1 MEKNTSP
8 TTSHELK
15 KELSLTDAT
24 MIVIG
29 SMIGSGIFIV
39 SADVTRNL
47 GSPGYLLLAWIITG
61 VITLISALSY
71 GELAGM
77 MPNAG
82 GQYVYLREAYNSLTG
97 FLFGWTTFLV
107 IETGTIAAVAVA
119 FAKYTGVLLP
129 DYIGTTHYVMSIELQ
144 DIQTLNSLWK
154 SLFHTNIK
162 SVIIDAQQIL
172 AIALILLL
180 TFVNVQGVKNAKLVQ
195 LIFTVTKIGALLG
208 LAVVGIIV
216 GSDPKKGMWAIN
228 SIDFW
233 SPVKIIWENGKIM
246 DYEYLS
252 GIGLWSAMGL
262 ALIGPL
268 FSSSA
273 WNNVTY
279 TAGEMKNPKRDIPL
293 SLLYGTLT
301 VSALYILANIAYLM
315 LLPVQG
321 HPNAEDTLSRG
332 IMFATNDRVG
342 TAAAEMIFG
351 NPATIIMAIF
361 IMISTFGCNNG
372 IILSGA
378 RVYYAMAKDRLF
390 FKKAGE
396 LNSKGVPA
404 FSLWIQ
410 CGWACLLCL
419 TGTYGDLLDYTVFAI
434 LVFYILTIFG
444 VFVLRKKQPNTPRP
458 YKAFGYPVIPAIY
471 LLFAIGLCVNL
482 LIYKPVPS
490 WAGVGIVAL
499 GIPVFYLWKKKA

>member
-1 MEKNTSP
+1 MQEK
-8 TTSHELK
+8 TTSSNSQELK
-15 KELSLTDAT
+15 KELSLIDAT

-47 GSPGYLLLAWIITG
+47 GSPGYLLLTWIITG
-61 VITLISALSY
+61 IITLISALSY

-77 MPNAG
+77 MPKAG
-82 GQYVYLREAYNSLTG
+82 GQYVYLREAYNPLVG

-129 DYIGTTHYVMSIELQ
+129 DYIGTEHSFLIFNT
-144 DIQTLNSLWK
+144 
-154 SLFHTNIK
+154 
-162 SVIIDAQQIL
+162 QQLL

-180 TFVNVQGVKNAKLVQ
+180 TFINIQGVKNAKLVQ

-216 GSDPKKGMWAIN
+216 GLNPQKGMWAIN

-233 SPVKIIWENGKIM
+233 SPVKIIWEKGKII

-252 GIGLWSAMGL
+252 GVGLWSAMGL

-301 VSALYILANIAYLM
+301 VSFLYILANIAYLM

-321 HPNAEDTLSRG
+321 HPNAVDTLGRG
-332 IMFATNDRVG
+332 IMWATNDRVG

-378 RVYYAMAKDRLF
+378 RVYYAMAKDKLF

-396 LNSKGVPA
+396 LNEKGVPA
-404 FSLWIQ
+404 SSLIMQ
-410 CGWACLLCL
+410 CAWACLLCL
-419 TGTYGDLLDYTVFAI
+419 SGTYGDLLDYTVFAI
-434 LVFYILTIFG
+434 LVFYILTIAG
-444 VFVLRKKQPNTPRP
+444 VFILRKKQPNTPRP
-458 YKAFGYPVIPAIY
+458 YKAFGYPIIPAIY
-471 LLFAIGLCVNL
+471 LIFAAALCVNL

-490 WAGVGIVAL
+490 WIGVGIVAL
-499 GIPVFYLWKKKA
+499 GIPVFYLWKKKEA

>member
-8 TTSHELK
+8 TTSQELK

-61 VITLISALSY
+61 IITLISALSY

-129 DYIGTTHYVMSIELQ
+129 DYIGTEHKFL
-144 DIQTLNSLWK
+144 
-154 SLFHTNIK
+154 LFDT
-162 SVIIDAQQIL
+162 QQLL

-351 NPATIIMAIF
+351 NPATIIMAVF

-378 RVYYAMAKDRLF
+378 RVYYAMAKDGLF

-482 LIYKPVPS
+482 LIYKPIPS

>member
-1 MEKNTSP
+1 MEKTQQ
-8 TTSHELK
+8 LK
-15 KELSLTDAT
+15 KEIGLLDAS

-39 SADVTRNL
+39 SADVSRNL
-47 GSPGYLLLAWIITG
+47 GSPGYLLLAWVITG
-61 VITLISALSY
+61 IITLISALSY

-82 GQYVYLREAYNSLTG
+82 GQYVYLREAYNPLVG
-97 FLFGWTTFLV
+97 FLFGWTTFFV

-129 DYIGTTHYVMSIELQ
+129 DWIGTEH
-144 DIQTLNSLWK
+144 TLGYFN
-154 SLFHTNIK
+154 T
-162 SVIIDAQQIL
+162 QQLL
-172 AIALILLL
+172 AIGLIMLL
-180 TFVNVQGVKNAKLVQ
+180 TFVNIRGVRNAKFLQ
-195 LIFTVTKIGALLG
+195 LIFTMTKIGALLG
-208 LAVVGIIV
+208 LAVLGIIV
-216 GSDPKKGMWAIN
+216 GLNPQKGVWDIN
-228 SIDFW
+228 AIDFW
-233 SPVKIIWENGKIM
+233 TPVKLTLDNTGKII
-246 DYEYLS
+246 DQTYLS
-252 GIGLWSAMGL
+252 GIGLWSAIGL

-279 TAGEMKNPKRDIPL
+279 IAGEMKNPKRDIPL

-315 LLPVQG
+315 LLPLKGEPQ
-321 HPNAEDTLSRG
+321 ASDTLARG
-332 IMFATNDRVG
+332 IMFAANDRVG

-351 NPATIIMAIF
+351 KIAVIIMAVF

-378 RVYYAMAKDRLF
+378 RVYYAMAKDGLF

-396 LNSKGVPA
+396 INKNGVPGV
-404 FSLWIQ
+404 SLIIQ
-410 CGWACLLCL
+410 CVWASLLCL
-419 TGTYGDLLDYTVFAI
+419 SGTYSDLLDYTVFSI
-434 LVFYILTIFG
+434 LVFYILTIAG
-444 VFVLRKKQPNTPRP
+444 VFILRKKQPDAPRP
-458 YKAFGYPVIPAIY
+458 YKAFGYPIIPAIY
-471 LLFAIGLCVNL
+471 LVFATGLCINL
-482 LIYKPVPS
+482 LIYKPEAS

-499 GIPVFYLWKKKA
+499 GIPVYYIWKKLDKQ

>member
-1 MEKNTSP
+1 MTESNP
-8 TTSHELK
+8 QELK

-47 GSPGYLLLAWIITG
+47 GSPGYLLLTWIITG

-77 MPNAG
+77 MPKAG
-82 GQYVYLREAYNSLTG
+82 GQYVYLREAYNPLVG

-129 DYIGTTHYVMSIELQ
+129 DYIGGDAIHAVFSLDTHIIVNEKSFIFSIY
-144 DIQTLNSLWK
+144 T
-154 SLFHTNIK
+154 
-162 SVIIDAQQIL
+162 QQIL
-172 AIALILLL
+172 AIALIMLL
-180 TFVNVQGVKNAKLVQ
+180 TYVNVRGVKNAKLVQ
-195 LIFTVTKIGALLG
+195 LIFTTTKIGALLS
-208 LAVVGIIV
+208 LAVLGIYVGLTS
-216 GSDPKKGMWAIN
+216 GKGMWEIN

-233 SPVKIIWENGKIM
+233 SPVAIQWDKVTGKIL
-246 DYEYLS
+246 DYKYLS

-301 VSALYILANIAYLM
+301 VSFLYILANVAYLT

-321 HPNAEDTLSRG
+321 QANAVDTIGRG

-342 TAAAEMIFG
+342 TAAAEIIFG
-351 NPATIIMAIF
+351 NPAAIIMAIF

-378 RVYYAMAKDRLF
+378 RVYYAMAKDNLF

-404 FSLWIQ
+404 ASLIMQ
-410 CGWACLLCL
+410 CFWACLLCL
-419 TGTYGDLLDYTVFAI
+419 TGTYSDLLDYTVFAI
-434 LVFYILTIFG
+434 LVFYILTIAG
-444 VFVLRKKQPNTPRP
+444 VFILRKKQPNTPRP
-458 YKAFGYPVIPAIY
+458 YKAFGYPIIPAIY
-471 LLFAIGLCVNL
+471 LFFAVALCVNL
-482 LIYKPVPS
+482 LVYKPLPS
-490 WAGVGIVAL
+490 WIGVGIVAL
-499 GIPVFYLWKKKA
+499 GVPVFYLWKKKV

>member
-8 TTSHELK
+8 TSSQELK
-15 KELSLTDAT
+15 KELSLIDAT

-47 GSPGYLLLAWIITG
+47 GSPGYLLLAWIITSI
-61 VITLISALSY
+61 ITLISALSY

-129 DYIGTTHYVMSIELQ
+129 QYIGTEH
-144 DIQTLNSLWK
+144 K
-154 SLFHTNIK
+154 FLFFDT
-162 SVIIDAQQIL
+162 QQLL

-180 TFVNVQGVKNAKLVQ
+180 TFINIQGVKNAKLVQ

-301 VSALYILANIAYLM
+301 VSALYILANVAYLM

-321 HPNAEDTLSRG
+321 HPNATDTLSRG
-332 IMFATNDRVG
+332 IMFASNDRVG

-351 NPATIIMAIF
+351 NPATIIMAVF

-378 RVYYAMAKDRLF
+378 RVYYAMAKDGLF

-404 FSLWIQ
+404 FSLLIQ

-434 LVFYILTIFG
+434 LVFYILTIVG
-444 VFVLRKKQPNTPRP
+444 VFILRKKQPNAPRP

-471 LLFAIGLCVNL
+471 LLFATALCVNL

-499 GIPVFYLWKKKA
+499 GIPVFYLWKKKKV

>member
-8 TTSHELK
+8 TTSQELK
-15 KELSLTDAT
+15 KELSLLDAT

-47 GSPGYLLLAWIITG
+47 GSPGYLLLAWGITG

-129 DYIGTTHYVMSIELQ
+129 DIIGTDEKHQ
-144 DIQTLNSLWK
+144 F
-154 SLFHTNIK
+154 LFFDT
-162 SVIIDAQQIL
+162 QQLL

-195 LIFTVTKIGALLG
+195 LVFTVTKIGALLG

-233 SPVKIIWENGKIM
+233 SPVKIIWEKGKIM

-378 RVYYAMAKDRLF
+378 RVYYAMAKDGLF

-419 TGTYGDLLDYTVFAI
+419 SGTYGDLLDYTVFAI

-444 VFVLRKKQPNTPRP
+444 VFVLRKKQPNAQRP

-471 LLFAIGLCVNL
+471 LLFAAGLCINL
-482 LIYKPVPS
+482 LIYKPIPS

-499 GIPVFYLWKKKA
+499 GIPVFYLWKKKK

>member
-8 TTSHELK
+8 TTSQELK

-61 VITLISALSY
+61 IITLISALSY

-129 DYIGTTHYVMSIELQ
+129 NYIGTEHKFL
-144 DIQTLNSLWK
+144 
-154 SLFHTNIK
+154 LFDT
-162 SVIIDAQQIL
+162 QQLL

-252 GIGLWSAMGL
+252 GVGLWSAMGL

-378 RVYYAMAKDRLF
+378 RVYYAMAKDGLF

-434 LVFYILTIFG
+434 LVFYILTIVG

-471 LLFAIGLCVNL
+471 LLFATGLCVNL

>member
-1 MEKNTSP
+1 MTESNP
-8 TTSHELK
+8 QELK
-15 KELSLTDAT
+15 KELSLTDAS

-47 GSPGYLLLAWIITG
+47 GSPGYLLLTWIITG

-77 MPNAG
+77 MPKAG
-82 GQYVYLREAYNSLTG
+82 GQYVYLREAYNPLVG

-129 DYIGTTHYVMSIELQ
+129 NYIGGELTHTVFSFDTHIL
-144 DIQTLNSLWK
+144 IKGK
-154 SLFHTNIK
+154 SFIF
-162 SVIIDAQQIL
+162 SVYTQQIL
-172 AIALILLL
+172 AIALIMLL
-180 TFVNVQGVKNAKLVQ
+180 TYVNVRGVKNAKLVQ
-195 LIFTVTKIGALLG
+195 LIFTSTKIGALLSLAILGIYVG
-208 LAVVGIIV
+208 LNSG
-216 GSDPKKGMWAIN
+216 KGMWEIN

-233 SPVKIIWENGKIM
+233 SPVAIQWDKVTGKIL
-246 DYEYLS
+246 DYKYLS

-279 TAGEMKNPKRDIPL
+279 TAGEMKNPKKDIPL

-301 VSALYILANIAYLM
+301 VSFLYILANIAYLT

-321 HPNAEDTLSRG
+321 QPKAIDTVGRG

-378 RVYYAMAKDRLF
+378 RVYYAMAKDNLF
-390 FKKAGE
+390 FKKAAE
-396 LNSKGVPA
+396 LNRKGVPA
-404 FSLWIQ
+404 SSLIMQ
-410 CGWACLLCL
+410 CFWACLLCL
-419 TGTYGDLLDYTVFAI
+419 TGTYSDLLDYTVFAI

-444 VFVLRKKQPNTPRP
+444 VFILRKKQPNTPRP
-458 YKAFGYPVIPAIY
+458 YKAFGYPIIPAIY
-471 LLFAIGLCVNL
+471 LFFAIALCINL

-490 WAGVGIVAL
+490 WIGVGIVAL
-499 GIPVFYLWKKKA
+499 GVPVFYLWKRKEV

>member
-1 MEKNTSP
+1 MTPS
-8 TTSHELK
+8 TTQNELK

-47 GSPGYLLLAWIITG
+47 GSPGYLLLTWGITG

-77 MPNAG
+77 MPKAG
-82 GQYVYLREAYNSLTG
+82 GQYVYLREAYNPLVG

-129 DYIGTTHYVMSIELQ
+129 DYIGTETQHQ
-144 DIQTLNSLWK
+144 
-154 SLFHTNIK
+154 LFIFNT
-162 SVIIDAQQIL
+162 QQIL
-172 AIALILLL
+172 AITLILVL
-180 TFVNVQGVKNAKLVQ
+180 TFINIKGVKNAKLVQ
-195 LIFTVTKIGALLG
+195 LIFTTTKIGALLG
-208 LAVVGIIV
+208 LAVLGIMVGLN
-216 GSDPKKGMWAIN
+216 PAKGMWAIN
-228 SIDFW
+228 AIDFW
-233 SPVKIIWENGKIM
+233 SPVKIIWEKGKII
-246 DYEYLS
+246 DYKYLS
-252 GIGLWSAMGL
+252 GIGLFSAMGL

-293 SLLYGTLT
+293 SLIYGTLT
-301 VSALYILANIAYLM
+301 VSVLYILANIAYLM

-321 HPNAEDTLSRG
+321 HPNAADTLGRG

-378 RVYYAMAKDRLF
+378 RVYYAMAKDNLF

-396 LNSKGVPA
+396 LNAKGVPA
-404 FSLWIQ
+404 SSLLMQ
-410 CGWACLLCL
+410 CFWACLLCL
-419 TGTYGDLLDYTVFAI
+419 TGTYSDLLDYTVFAI
-434 LVFYILTIFG
+434 LVFYILTIAG
-444 VFVLRKKQPNTPRP
+444 VFILRKKQPHTPRP
-458 YKAFGYPVIPAIY
+458 YKAFGYPIIPAIY
-471 LLFAIGLCVNL
+471 LFFATALCINL

-490 WAGVGIVAL
+490 WIGVGIVAL
-499 GIPVFYLWKKKA
+499 GVPVFYLWKKKH

>member
-1 MEKNTSP
+1 MTESNP
-8 TTSHELK
+8 QELK

-47 GSPGYLLLAWIITG
+47 GSPGYLLLTWIITG

-77 MPNAG
+77 MPKAG
-82 GQYVYLREAYNSLTG
+82 GQYVYLREAYNPLVG

-129 DYIGTTHYVMSIELQ
+129 DYIGAEHSFLIFNT
-144 DIQTLNSLWK
+144 
-154 SLFHTNIK
+154 
-162 SVIIDAQQIL
+162 QQLL

-180 TFVNVQGVKNAKLVQ
+180 TFINVQGVKNAKLVQ
-195 LIFTVTKIGALLG
+195 LIFTTTKIGALLSLAILGIYVG
-208 LAVVGIIV
+208 LTSG
-216 GSDPKKGMWAIN
+216 KGMWEIN
-228 SIDFW
+228 NLDFW
-233 SPVKIIWENGKIM
+233 SPVAIQWDKVTGKIL
-246 DYEYLS
+246 DYKYLS
-252 GIGLWSAMGL
+252 GVGLWSAMGL

-301 VSALYILANIAYLM
+301 VSFLYILANVAYLT

-321 HPNAEDTLSRG
+321 QANAIDTIGRG

-351 NPATIIMAIF
+351 NPAAIIMAIF

-378 RVYYAMAKDRLF
+378 RVYYAMAKDNLF

-404 FSLWIQ
+404 TSLIMQ
-410 CGWACLLCL
+410 CFWACLLCL
-419 TGTYGDLLDYTVFAI
+419 TGTYSDLLDYTVFAI

-444 VFVLRKKQPNTPRP
+444 VFILRKKQPNTPRP
-458 YKAFGYPVIPAIY
+458 YKAFGYPIIPAVY
-471 LLFAIGLCVNL
+471 LFFAVALCVNL

-490 WAGVGIVAL
+490 WIGVGIVAL
-499 GIPVFYLWKKKA
+499 GVPVFYLWKRKA

>member
-8 TTSHELK
+8 TSSQELK
-15 KELSLTDAT
+15 KELSLIDAT

-61 VITLISALSY
+61 IITLISALSY

-129 DYIGTTHYVMSIELQ
+129 QYIGTEH
-144 DIQTLNSLWK
+144 K
-154 SLFHTNIK
+154 FLFFDT
-162 SVIIDAQQIL
+162 QQLL

-180 TFVNVQGVKNAKLVQ
+180 TFINIQGVKNAKLVQ

-301 VSALYILANIAYLM
+301 VSALYILANVAYLM

-321 HPNAEDTLSRG
+321 HPNATDTLSRG
-332 IMFATNDRVG
+332 IMFASNDRVG

-351 NPATIIMAIF
+351 NPATIIMAVF

-378 RVYYAMAKDRLF
+378 RVYYAMAKDGLF

-396 LNSKGVPA
+396 LNTKGVPA
-404 FSLWIQ
+404 FSLLIQ

-434 LVFYILTIFG
+434 LVFYILTIVG
-444 VFVLRKKQPNTPRP
+444 VFILRKKQPNAPRP

-471 LLFAIGLCVNL
+471 LLFATALCVNL
-482 LIYKPVPS
+482 LTYKPIPS

-499 GIPVFYLWKKKA
+499 GIPVFYLWKKKKV

>member
-1 MEKNTSP
+1 MEKNQQ
-8 TTSHELK
+8 LK
-15 KELSLTDAT
+15 KEIGLLDAS

-47 GSPGYLLLAWIITG
+47 GSPGYLLLTWVITG
-61 VITLISALSY
+61 IITLISALAY

-82 GQYVYLREAYNSLTG
+82 GQYVYLREAYNPLVG

-129 DYIGTTHYVMSIELQ
+129 NIIGTDYVFLGIN
-144 DIQTLNSLWK
+144 T
-154 SLFHTNIK
+154 
-162 SVIIDAQQIL
+162 QQLL
-172 AIALILLL
+172 AIALIIFL
-180 TFVNVQGVKNAKLVQ
+180 TVINLKGVKNAKVVQ

-208 LAVVGIIV
+208 LAVLGIIV
-216 GSDPKKGMWAIN
+216 GLDPQKGVWAIN

-252 GIGLWSAMGL
+252 GLGLWSAIGL

-279 TAGEMKNPKRDIPL
+279 IAGEMKNPKKDIPL

-301 VSALYILANIAYLM
+301 VSGLYILANIAYLM

-321 HPNAEDTLSRG
+321 HPNAPDTLSRG

-351 NPATIIMAIF
+351 NPAAIIMAVF

-378 RVYYAMAKDRLF
+378 RVYYAMAKNGLF

-396 LNSKGVPA
+396 INKNGVPG
-404 FSLWIQ
+404 FSLIIQ
-410 CGWACLLCL
+410 CVWACLLCL
-419 TGTYGDLLDYTVFAI
+419 SGTYGDLLDYTVFSI
-434 LVFYILTIFG
+434 LVFYILTIGG
-444 VFVLRKKQPNTPRP
+444 VFILRKKQPDAPRP
-458 YKAFGYPVIPAIY
+458 YKAFGYPLVPAIY
-471 LLFAIGLCVNL
+471 LFFATGLCVNL
-482 LIYKPVPS
+482 LIYKPIPS

-499 GIPVFYLWKKKA
+499 GIPVFYFWKKKEKAAESEK

>member
-1 MEKNTSP
+1 MTESNP
-8 TTSHELK
+8 QELK

-47 GSPGYLLLAWIITG
+47 GSPGYLLLTWIITG

-77 MPNAG
+77 MPKAG
-82 GQYVYLREAYNSLTG
+82 GQYVYLREAYNPLVG

-129 DYIGTTHYVMSIELQ
+129 DYIGGDAIHAVFSLDTHIIVNEKSFIFSIY
-144 DIQTLNSLWK
+144 T
-154 SLFHTNIK
+154 
-162 SVIIDAQQIL
+162 QQIL
-172 AIALILLL
+172 AIALIMLL
-180 TFVNVQGVKNAKLVQ
+180 TYVNVRGVKNAKLVQ
-195 LIFTVTKIGALLG
+195 LIFTTTKIGALLS
-208 LAVVGIIV
+208 LAVLGIYVGLTS
-216 GSDPKKGMWAIN
+216 GKGMWEIN

-233 SPVKIIWENGKIM
+233 SPVAIQWDKVTGKIL
-246 DYEYLS
+246 DYKYLS

-301 VSALYILANIAYLM
+301 VSFLYILANVAYLT

-321 HPNAEDTLSRG
+321 QANAVDTIGRG

-351 NPATIIMAIF
+351 NLAAIIMAIF

-378 RVYYAMAKDRLF
+378 RVYYAMAKDNLF

-396 LNSKGVPA
+396 LNAKGVPSA
-404 FSLWIQ
+404 SLMMQ
-410 CGWACLLCL
+410 CFWACLLCL
-419 TGTYGDLLDYTVFAI
+419 TGTYSDLLDYTVFAI
-434 LVFYILTIFG
+434 LVFYILTIAG
-444 VFVLRKKQPNTPRP
+444 VFILRKKQPNTPRP
-458 YKAFGYPVIPAIY
+458 YKAFGYPIIPAIY
-471 LLFAIGLCVNL
+471 LFFAVALCINL
-482 LIYKPVPS
+482 LVYKPLPS
-490 WAGVGIVAL
+490 WIGVGIVAL
-499 GIPVFYLWKKKA
+499 GVPVFYLWKKKV

>member
-1 MEKNTSP
+1 MTESNP
-8 TTSHELK
+8 QELK
-15 KELSLTDAT
+15 KELSLTDAS

-47 GSPGYLLLAWIITG
+47 GSPGYLLLTWIITG

-77 MPNAG
+77 IPNAG
-82 GQYVYLREAYNSLTG
+82 GQYVYLRQAYNPLVG

-107 IETGTIAAVAVA
+107 IETGTIAAIAVA

-129 DYIGTTHYVMSIELQ
+129 EYIGTEH
-144 DIQTLNSLWK
+144 K
-154 SLFHTNIK
+154 FLFFDT
-162 SVIIDAQQIL
+162 QQLL

-180 TFVNVQGVKNAKLVQ
+180 TFINSQGIKNAKLVQ
-195 LIFTVTKIGALLG
+195 LIFTITKIGALLS
-208 LAVVGIIV
+208 LAVLGIYVGLTS
-216 GSDPKKGMWAIN
+216 GKGMWEIN
-228 SIDFW
+228 NLDFW
-233 SPVKIIWENGKIM
+233 SPVKIIWEKGKII

-279 TAGEMKNPKRDIPL
+279 TAGEMKNPKKDIPL

-301 VSALYILANIAYLM
+301 VSFLYILANVAYLT

-321 HPNAEDTLSRG
+321 QPNAPDTIGRG

-361 IMISTFGCNNG
+361 IMISTFGCANG
-372 IILSGA
+372 VILSGA
-378 RVYYAMAKDRLF
+378 RVYYAMAKDNLF

-404 FSLWIQ
+404 TSLLLQ
-410 CGWACLLCL
+410 C
-419 TGTYGDLLDYTVFAI
+419 F
-434 LVFYILTIFG
+434 
-444 VFVLRKKQPNTPRP
+444 
-458 YKAFGYPVIPAIY
+458 
-471 LLFAIGLCVNL
+471 
-482 LIYKPVPS
+482 
-490 WAGVGIVAL
+490 
-499 GIPVFYLWKKKA
+499 

>member
-8 TTSHELK
+8 TSSQELK
-15 KELSLTDAT
+15 KELSLIDAT

-61 VITLISALSY
+61 IITLISALSY

-129 DYIGTTHYVMSIELQ
+129 QYIGTEHKL
-144 DIQTLNSLWK
+144 
-154 SLFHTNIK
+154 LFFDT
-162 SVIIDAQQIL
+162 QQLL

-180 TFVNVQGVKNAKLVQ
+180 TFINIQGVKNAKLVQ

-301 VSALYILANIAYLM
+301 VSALYILANVAYLM

-321 HPNAEDTLSRG
+321 HPNATDTLSRG
-332 IMFATNDRVG
+332 IMFASNDRVG

-351 NPATIIMAIF
+351 NPATIIMAVF

-378 RVYYAMAKDRLF
+378 RVYYAMAKDGLF

-396 LNSKGVPA
+396 LNNKGVPA
-404 FSLWIQ
+404 FSLLIQ

-434 LVFYILTIFG
+434 LVFYILTIVG
-444 VFVLRKKQPNTPRP
+444 VFILRKKQPNAPRP

-471 LLFAIGLCVNL
+471 LLFATALCVNL
-482 LIYKPVPS
+482 LIYKPIPS

-499 GIPVFYLWKKKA
+499 GVPVFYLWKKKKV

>member
-1 MEKNTSP
+1 MTSS
-8 TTSHELK
+8 TTPNELK

-47 GSPGYLLLAWIITG
+47 GSPGYLLLTWGITG

-77 MPNAG
+77 MPKAG
-82 GQYVYLREAYNSLTG
+82 GQYVYLREAYNPLVG

-129 DYIGTTHYVMSIELQ
+129 DFIGTETQHQ
-144 DIQTLNSLWK
+144 F
-154 SLFHTNIK
+154 LFFNT
-162 SVIIDAQQIL
+162 QQLL

-180 TFVNVQGVKNAKLVQ
+180 TFINIQGVKNAKFLQLV
-195 LIFTVTKIGALLG
+195 FTATKIGALLG
-208 LAVVGIIV
+208 LAVLGIIV
-216 GSDPKKGMWAIN
+216 GLNPAKGMWAIN

-233 SPVKIIWENGKIM
+233 SPVKIIWEKGKII
-246 DYEYLS
+246 DYKYLS

-293 SLLYGTLT
+293 SLIYGTLT
-301 VSALYILANIAYLM
+301 VSVLYILANIAYLM

-321 HPNAEDTLSRG
+321 QPNAADTLGRG

-378 RVYYAMAKDRLF
+378 RVYYAMAKDNLF

-396 LNSKGVPA
+396 LNAKGVPA
-404 FSLWIQ
+404 SSLLMQ
-410 CGWACLLCL
+410 CFWACLLCL
-419 TGTYGDLLDYTVFAI
+419 TGTYSDLLDYTVFAI
-434 LVFYILTIFG
+434 LVFYILTIAG
-444 VFVLRKKQPNTPRP
+444 VFILRKKQPNTPRP
-458 YKAFGYPVIPAIY
+458 YKAFGYPIIPAIY
-471 LLFAIGLCVNL
+471 LFFASALCVNL
-482 LIYKPVPS
+482 LIYKPIPS
-490 WAGVGIVAL
+490 WIGVGIVAL
-499 GIPVFYLWKKKA
+499 GVPVFYLWKKKD

>member
-1 MEKNTSP
+1 MTESKP
-8 TTSHELK
+8 QELK

-47 GSPGYLLLAWIITG
+47 GSPGYLLLTWGITG

-77 MPNAG
+77 MPKAG
-82 GQYVYLREAYNSLTG
+82 GQYVYLREAYNPLVG

-129 DYIGTTHYVMSIELQ
+129 DLIGAELKHTVFSFDTHIVNDVVTGKTYIFSIF
-144 DIQTLNSLWK
+144 T
-154 SLFHTNIK
+154 
-162 SVIIDAQQIL
+162 QQIL
-172 AIALILLL
+172 AIVLIMLL
-180 TFVNVQGVKNAKLVQ
+180 TYVNVRGVKNAKLVQ
-195 LIFTVTKIGALLG
+195 LIFTTTKIGALLG
-208 LAVVGIIV
+208 LAVLGIIV
-216 GSDPKKGMWAIN
+216 GLNPSKGMWAIN

-233 SPVKIIWENGKIM
+233 SPVKIIWEKGKII
-246 DYEYLS
+246 DYQYLS

-301 VSALYILANIAYLM
+301 VSVLYILANIAYLM

-321 HPNAEDTLSRG
+321 HPNAADTLGRG
-332 IMFATNDRVG
+332 IMWATNDRVG

-351 NPATIIMAIF
+351 NPATIIMAVF

-378 RVYYAMAKDRLF
+378 RVYYAMAKDNLF

-396 LNSKGVPA
+396 LNAKGVPA
-404 FSLWIQ
+404 SSLWLQ
-410 CGWACLLCL
+410 CFWACLLCL
-419 TGTYGDLLDYTVFAI
+419 TGTYSDLLDYTVFAI
-434 LVFYILTIFG
+434 LVFYILTIAG
-444 VFVLRKKQPNTPRP
+444 VFILRKKQPNTPRP
-458 YKAFGYPVIPAIY
+458 YKAFGYPIIPAIY
-471 LLFAIGLCVNL
+471 LFFATALCVNL

-490 WAGVGIVAL
+490 WIGVGIVAL
-499 GIPVFYLWKKKA
+499 GVPVFYFWKKKE

>member
-1 MEKNTSP
+1 MTESNP
-8 TTSHELK
+8 QELK

-47 GSPGYLLLAWIITG
+47 GSPGYLLLTWIITG

-77 MPNAG
+77 MPKAG
-82 GQYVYLREAYNSLTG
+82 GQYVYLREAYNPLVG

-129 DYIGTTHYVMSIELQ
+129 DYIGGDAIHAVFSLDTHIIVNEKSYIFSIY
-144 DIQTLNSLWK
+144 T
-154 SLFHTNIK
+154 
-162 SVIIDAQQIL
+162 QQIL
-172 AIALILLL
+172 AIALIMLL
-180 TFVNVQGVKNAKLVQ
+180 TYVNVRGVKNAKLVQ
-195 LIFTVTKIGALLG
+195 LIFTTTKIGALLS
-208 LAVVGIIV
+208 LAVLGIYVGLTS
-216 GSDPKKGMWAIN
+216 GKGMWEIN
-228 SIDFW
+228 NLDFW
-233 SPVKIIWENGKIM
+233 SPVAIEWDKVTGKIL
-246 DYEYLS
+246 DYKYLS
-252 GIGLWSAMGL
+252 GVGLWSAMGL

-301 VSALYILANIAYLM
+301 VSFLYILANVAYLT

-321 HPNAEDTLSRG
+321 QANAIDTIGRG

-351 NPATIIMAIF
+351 NPAAIIMAIF

-378 RVYYAMAKDRLF
+378 RVYYAMAKDNLF

-404 FSLWIQ
+404 SSLIMQ
-410 CGWACLLCL
+410 CFWACLLCL

-434 LVFYILTIFG
+434 LVFYILTIAG
-444 VFVLRKKQPNTPRP
+444 VFILRKKQPNTPRP
-458 YKAFGYPVIPAIY
+458 YKAFGYPIIPAIY
-471 LLFAIGLCVNL
+471 LFFAVALCVNL

-490 WAGVGIVAL
+490 WIGVGIVAL
-499 GIPVFYLWKKKA
+499 GVPVFYLWKKKV

>member
-1 MEKNTSP
+1 MTESNP
-8 TTSHELK
+8 QELK
-15 KELSLTDAT
+15 KELSLTDAS

-47 GSPGYLLLAWIITG
+47 GSPGYLLLTWIITG

-77 MPNAG
+77 MPKAG
-82 GQYVYLREAYNSLTG
+82 GQYVYLREAYNPLVG

-129 DYIGTTHYVMSIELQ
+129 NYIGGELIHTVFSFDTHIL
-144 DIQTLNSLWK
+144 IKGK
-154 SLFHTNIK
+154 SFIF
-162 SVIIDAQQIL
+162 SVYTQQIL
-172 AIALILLL
+172 AIALIMLL
-180 TFVNVQGVKNAKLVQ
+180 TYVNVRGVKNAKLVQ
-195 LIFTVTKIGALLG
+195 LIFTSTKIGALLSLAILGIYVG
-208 LAVVGIIV
+208 LNSG
-216 GSDPKKGMWAIN
+216 KGMWEIN

-233 SPVKIIWENGKIM
+233 SPVAIQWDKVTGKIL
-246 DYEYLS
+246 DYKYLS

-279 TAGEMKNPKRDIPL
+279 TAGEMKNPKKDIPL

-301 VSALYILANIAYLM
+301 VSFLYILANIAYLT

-321 HPNAEDTLSRG
+321 QPKAVDTVGRG

-378 RVYYAMAKDRLF
+378 RVYYAMAKDNLF
-390 FKKAGE
+390 FKKAAE
-396 LNSKGVPA
+396 LNRKGVPA
-404 FSLWIQ
+404 SSLIMQ
-410 CGWACLLCL
+410 CFWACLLCL
-419 TGTYGDLLDYTVFAI
+419 TGTYSDLLDYTVFAI

-444 VFVLRKKQPNTPRP
+444 VFILRKKQPNTPRP
-458 YKAFGYPVIPAIY
+458 YKAFGYPIIPAIY
-471 LLFAIGLCVNL
+471 LFFAIALCINL

-490 WAGVGIVAL
+490 WIGVGIVAL
-499 GIPVFYLWKKKA
+499 GVPVFYLWKRKEV

>member
-8 TTSHELK
+8 TTSQELK

-61 VITLISALSY
+61 IITLISALSY

-129 DYIGTTHYVMSIELQ
+129 NYIGTEHKFL
-144 DIQTLNSLWK
+144 
-154 SLFHTNIK
+154 LFDT
-162 SVIIDAQQIL
+162 QQLL

-208 LAVVGIIV
+208 LAVIGIIV

-252 GIGLWSAMGL
+252 GVGLWSAMGL

-378 RVYYAMAKDRLF
+378 RVYYAMAKDGLF

-434 LVFYILTIFG
+434 LVFYILTIVG

-471 LLFAIGLCVNL
+471 LLFATGLCVNL
-482 LIYKPVPS
+482 LIYKPIPS

-499 GIPVFYLWKKKA
+499 GIPVFYLWKKKS

>member
-8 TTSHELK
+8 TTSQELK

-61 VITLISALSY
+61 IITLISALSY

-129 DYIGTTHYVMSIELQ
+129 NYIGTEHKFL
-144 DIQTLNSLWK
+144 
-154 SLFHTNIK
+154 LFDT
-162 SVIIDAQQIL
+162 QQLL

-195 LIFTVTKIGALLG
+195 LIFTVTKIGALLS

-378 RVYYAMAKDRLF
+378 RVYYAMAKDGLF

-434 LVFYILTIFG
+434 LVFYILTIVG

-471 LLFAIGLCVNL
+471 LLFATGLCVNL

>member
-1 MEKNTSP
+1 MEKTQQ
-8 TTSHELK
+8 LK
-15 KELSLTDAT
+15 KEIGLLDAS

-39 SADVTRNL
+39 SADVSRNL
-47 GSPGYLLLAWIITG
+47 GSPGYLLLAWVITG
-61 VITLISALSY
+61 IITLISALSY

-82 GQYVYLREAYNSLTG
+82 GQYVYLREAYNPLVG
-97 FLFGWTTFLV
+97 FLFGWTTFFV

-129 DYIGTTHYVMSIELQ
+129 DWIGTEH
-144 DIQTLNSLWK
+144 TLGYFN
-154 SLFHTNIK
+154 T
-162 SVIIDAQQIL
+162 QQLL
-172 AIALILLL
+172 AIGLIILL
-180 TFVNVQGVKNAKLVQ
+180 TFVNIRGVRNAKFLQ
-195 LIFTVTKIGALLG
+195 LIFTMTKIGALLG
-208 LAVVGIIV
+208 LAVLGIIV
-216 GSDPKKGMWAIN
+216 GLNPQKGVWDIN
-228 SIDFW
+228 AIDFW
-233 SPVKIIWENGKIM
+233 TPVKLSLDETNKII
-246 DYEYLS
+246 DQTYLS
-252 GIGLWSAMGL
+252 GIGLWSAIGL

-279 TAGEMKNPKRDIPL
+279 IAGEMKNPKRDIPL

-315 LLPVQG
+315 LLPLKGEPQ
-321 HPNAEDTLSRG
+321 ASDTLARG
-332 IMFATNDRVG
+332 IMFAANDRVG

-351 NPATIIMAIF
+351 KIAVIIMAVF

-378 RVYYAMAKDRLF
+378 RVYYAMAKDGLF

-396 LNSKGVPA
+396 INKNGVPGV
-404 FSLWIQ
+404 SLIIQ
-410 CGWACLLCL
+410 CVWASLLCL
-419 TGTYGDLLDYTVFAI
+419 SGTYSDLLDYTVFSI
-434 LVFYILTIFG
+434 LVFYILTIAG
-444 VFVLRKKQPNTPRP
+444 VFILRKKQPDAPRP
-458 YKAFGYPVIPAIY
+458 YKAFGYPIIPAIY
-471 LLFAIGLCVNL
+471 LVFATGLCVNL
-482 LIYKPVPS
+482 LYYKPETS

-499 GIPVFYLWKKKA
+499 GIPVYYIWKKLDKQ

>member
-1 MEKNTSP
+1 MQNTSS
-8 TTSHELK
+8 TTPNELK
-15 KELSLTDAT
+15 KELSLIDAT

-47 GSPGYLLLAWIITG
+47 GSPGYLLLTWGITG

-77 MPNAG
+77 MPKAG
-82 GQYVYLREAYNSLTG
+82 GQYVYLREAYNPLVG

-129 DYIGTTHYVMSIELQ
+129 DYIGTETQHQ
-144 DIQTLNSLWK
+144 F
-154 SLFHTNIK
+154 LFFNT
-162 SVIIDAQQIL
+162 QQLL

-180 TFVNVQGVKNAKLVQ
+180 TSINIQGVKNAKLVQ
-195 LIFTVTKIGALLG
+195 LIFTTTKIGALLG
-208 LAVVGIIV
+208 LAVLGIMVGLN
-216 GSDPKKGMWAIN
+216 PAKGMWAIN

-233 SPVKIIWENGKIM
+233 SPVKIVWEKGKII
-246 DYEYLS
+246 DYQYLS
-252 GIGLWSAMGL
+252 GIGLLSAMGL

-293 SLLYGTLT
+293 SLIYGTLT
-301 VSALYILANIAYLM
+301 VSVLYILANIAYLM

-321 HPNAEDTLSRG
+321 HPNAADTLGRG

-351 NPATIIMAIF
+351 NPATIIMAVF

-378 RVYYAMAKDRLF
+378 RVYYAMAKDNLF

-396 LNSKGVPA
+396 LNAKGVPA
-404 FSLWIQ
+404 SSLLMQ
-410 CGWACLLCL
+410 CFWACLLCL
-419 TGTYGDLLDYTVFAI
+419 TGTYSDLLDYTVFAI
-434 LVFYILTIFG
+434 LVFYILTIAG
-444 VFVLRKKQPNTPRP
+444 VFILRKKQPNTPRP
-458 YKAFGYPVIPAIY
+458 YKAFGYPIIPAIY
-471 LLFAIGLCVNL
+471 LFFATALCINL

-490 WAGVGIVAL
+490 WIGVGIVAL
-499 GIPVFYLWKKKA
+499 GVPVFYFWKKKNA

>member
-129 DYIGTTHYVMSIELQ
+129 DYIGTEHKFL
-144 DIQTLNSLWK
+144 
-154 SLFHTNIK
+154 LFDT
-162 SVIIDAQQIL
+162 QQLL

-195 LIFTVTKIGALLG
+195 LVFTVTKIGALLG

-321 HPNAEDTLSRG
+321 HPNATDTLSRG

-471 LLFAIGLCVNL
+471 LLFAAALCVNL

>member
-1 MEKNTSP
+1 LVEGFFFSLSMEKNQQ
-8 TTSHELK
+8 LK
-15 KELSLTDAT
+15 KEIGLLDAS

-47 GSPGYLLLAWIITG
+47 GSPGYLLLTWIITG
-61 VITLISALSY
+61 IITLISALSY

-82 GQYVYLREAYNSLTG
+82 GQYVYLREAYNPLVG

-129 DYIGTTHYVMSIELQ
+129 DLINDQPFLGFFST
-144 DIQTLNSLWK
+144 
-154 SLFHTNIK
+154 
-162 SVIIDAQQIL
+162 QQFL
-172 AIALILLL
+172 AIALIAFL
-180 TFVNVQGVKNAKLVQ
+180 TFINLKGVKNAKIVQ

-216 GSDPKKGMWAIN
+216 GLNPDKGVWAIN
-228 SIDFW
+228 AIDFW
-233 SPVKIIWENGKIM
+233 SPVKIIWEKGKIM

-252 GIGLWSAMGL
+252 GIGLWSAVGL

-279 TAGEMKNPKRDIPL
+279 IAGEMKNPKRDIPL

-301 VSALYILANIAYLM
+301 VSALYILANVAYLM

-321 HPNAEDTLSRG
+321 HPNAPDTLSRG

-351 NPATIIMAIF
+351 NPAAIIMAVF

-378 RVYYAMAKDRLF
+378 RVYYAMAKNGLF

-396 LNSKGVPA
+396 INKNGVPG
-404 FSLWIQ
+404 FSLIIQ
-410 CGWACLLCL
+410 GVWASLLCL
-419 TGTYGDLLDYTVFAI
+419 SGTYGDLLDYTVFSI
-434 LVFYILTIFG
+434 LVFYILTIGG
-444 VFVLRKKQPNTPRP
+444 VFILRKKQPDTPRP
-458 YKAFGYPVIPAIY
+458 YKAFGYPLIPAIY
-471 LLFAIGLCVNL
+471 LIFAAGLCINL
-482 LIYKPVPS
+482 LIYKPIPS

-499 GIPVFYLWKKKA
+499 GIPVFYIWKKMEKKTEE

>member
-8 TTSHELK
+8 TTSQELK

-61 VITLISALSY
+61 IITLISALSY

-129 DYIGTTHYVMSIELQ
+129 NYIGTEHKFL
-144 DIQTLNSLWK
+144 
-154 SLFHTNIK
+154 LFDT
-162 SVIIDAQQIL
+162 QQLL

-378 RVYYAMAKDRLF
+378 RVYYAMAKDGLF

-434 LVFYILTIFG
+434 LVFYILTIVG

-471 LLFAIGLCVNL
+471 LLFATGLCVNL
-482 LIYKPVPS
+482 LIYKPIPS

-499 GIPVFYLWKKKA
+499 GIPVFYLWKKKV